1 MDRDVVNI
9 FYYSQTSLASV
20 QMPLFNFEIKIYHIW
35 FKFGLSG
42 SLPSRDQ
49 YYKMSFVLTDVN
61 VKYWKNLV
69 PDQKKFAT
77 WKILTRAS
85 ENHATKSIIR
95 KWIASPLSSILRG
108 VTGQARSILNQIKN
122 IFFKQWLIDEIGS
135 TSHHVWTSLSFSINV

>member
-77 WKILTRAS
+77 
-85 ENHATKSIIR
+85 
-95 KWIASPLSSILRG
+95 
-108 VTGQARSILNQIKN
+108 
-122 IFFKQWLIDEIGS
+122 
-135 TSHHVWTSLSFSINV
+135 